1 MASTRFDAPIE
12 LKTNNTIPQPK
23 SGYVMLNASNTGS
36 IYVKKGSEAARL
48 IPETEVVSVFVN
60 NEDHKI
66 APFLQ
71 PDATKPLAFA
81 DSNDI
86 EIIAGDTDARLQLSF
101 NTKKHKK
108 CMETYA
114 EAAQDYEFYTNE
126 QLSELQTGESIVV
139 KQAGIASSSTTVVFR
154 NENNQNTL
162 LSFSGAYE
170 LNIHCIKRSTT
181 SCLIY
186 INLNS
191 NKFFM
196 QAEETFILSATASIT
211 KHFTKT
217 YKEQFGYSYI

>member
-1 MASTRFDAPIE
+1 M
-12 LKTNNTIPQPK
+12 
-23 SGYVMLNASNTGS
+23 
-36 IYVKKGSEAARL
+36 
-48 IPETEVVSVFVN
+48 
-60 NEDHKI
+60 
-66 APFLQ
+66 PFLQ

-114 EAAQDYEFYTNE
+114 EAAQDDVFYTNE

-139 KQAGIASSSTTVVFR
+139 KQAGIASSSTAVVFR
-154 NENNQNTL
+154 NENTETTL
-162 LSFSGAYE
+162 LNFSGAYE

-181 SCLIY
+181 SCLVY
-186 INLNS
+186 INLNGS
-191 NKFFM
+191 KFFM
-196 QAEETFILSATASIT
+196 QAEETFTLRATASIT